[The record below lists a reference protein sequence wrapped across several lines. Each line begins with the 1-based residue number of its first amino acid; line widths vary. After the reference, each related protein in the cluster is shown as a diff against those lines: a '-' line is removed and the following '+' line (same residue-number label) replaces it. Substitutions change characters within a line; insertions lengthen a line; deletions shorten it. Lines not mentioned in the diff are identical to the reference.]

1 MKKNFIMITLT
12 TVIIL
17 CSLSTFANKQLL
29 NTKKSKIIK
38 NNKPPNNI
46 EELPTMTP
54 KKKSLSEKEF
64 KEREIEILETAIVS
78 NIGNYK
84 NNVAIYYE
92 NLKTGTTYSL
102 NDHKYFTGAS
112 IRKLGNVMATADL
125 IDNGTLNKD
134 LLINYNPTSD
144 YEGGTGILQN
154 QNKILP
160 ITVEKAIEL
169 AIVHSDNIATK
180 MLSKIGGW
188 ASPYYEK
195 ITGSPAKNGTLTANQ
210 VGILLKR
217 LYKNTDENPI
227 YTDIINHLKNTV
239 FHDRLDKYLPHN
251 KVAHKIGSNYKY
263 YHDAGIIYGD
273 THDYILVILTE
284 NIGDTPISNGEKM
297 PTTFGDNNVASCELI
312 ANISKDIFSEF
323 LTLNYN

>member
-1 MKKNFIMITLT
+1 MITLT
-12 TVIIL
+12 TITVL
-17 CSLSTFANKQLL
+17 FSLTTFTNNQLL
-29 NTKKSKIIK
+29 NKKKSEIIK
-38 NNKPPNNI
+38 NNNHTSSIEKPPT
-46 EELPTMTP
+46 LTP
-54 KKKSLSEKEF
+54 EKKSLSEKEF
-64 KEREIEILETAIVS
+64 KEKEIEILETAIVS

-125 IDNGTLNKD
+125 IDKGTLSKD
-134 LLINYNPTSD
+134 MLINYNPTSD

-227 YTDIINHLKNTV
+227 YVDIMNHLKNTV

-284 NIGDTPISNGEKM
+284 NIGTTPISNIEK
-297 PTTFGDNNVASCELI
+297 TSTVFGDNSAASCELI
-312 ANISKDIFSEF
+312 ANISKDIFTGFSF
-323 LTLNYN
+323 LKYN